1 MDAVLACNGAAGLRS
16 RGTRPRG
23 HFEAEASDVAY
34 HCALTSREAGRGRR
48 LRRRR
53 VASRRDWASPSV
65 AAAGVAGGSR
75 SSRSRGEGKT
85 EINQQL
91 NLESMEL
98 DELTLENYCTAA
110 PLVYYSEKSSED
122 GVENPERKISVGTP
136 TCKKRFIS
144 LLVTIENH
152 TPLVEL
158 SQCLGT
164 RELSEILEFPWEE
177 TKNVYKCPECD
188 QSFSDNSYLVLH
200 QKIHSVEKKYKCSDC
215 GKIFNHRANLRTHRR
230 IHTGEKPYKCA
241 KCSASFHQQSHLSQH
256 MNSHVKEK
264 PYSCGICGRSFM
276 WLPGL
281 AQHQKSHSA
290 EEAYECANPE
300 KYVVQKTNL
309 ALQEKTHSSA
319 TPYQNTQCVSTF
331 GQLSC
336 SALPE
341 KGHEEDSEGCSN
353 DHENFSFSKFK
364 PLQCQECDTT
374 FPCFFELVSHQNTHT
389 EEPHKCKT
397 CAESFPSDSELARHR
412 KSHMEEGPFKCAI
425 CGKRFRV
432 NMHLIMHKQTHRE
445 NTK

>member
-1 MDAVLACNGAAGLRS
+1 MASMLWPAEPQGPGPAEDLAVYVS
-16 RGTRPRG
+16 Q
-23 HFEAEASDVAY
+23 EESV
-34 HCALTSREAGRGRR
+34 R
-48 LRRRR
+48 LRGPAAERRHR
-53 VASRRDWASPSV
+53 
-65 AAAGVAGGSR
+65 GVSKEILE
-75 SSRSRGEGKT
+75 SSLATGGEGKT

-91 NLESMEL
+91 SLESMEL
-98 DELTLENYCTAA
+98 DELALENYCTAA
-110 PLVYYSEKSSED
+110 PLAYYKEKSSED

-158 SQCLGT
+158 SQLLGT

-177 TKNVYKCPECD
+177 TKNV
-188 QSFSDNSYLVLH
+188 
-200 QKIHSVEKKYKCSDC
+200 
-215 GKIFNHRANLRTHRR
+215 RTHR
-230 IHTGEKPYKCA
+230 
-241 KCSASFHQQSHLSQH
+241 
-256 MNSHVKEK
+256 
-264 PYSCGICGRSFM
+264 M

-319 TPYQNTQCVSTF
+319 TPYQNTQCVSTL

-341 KGHEEDSEGCSN
+341 KSHPEDSKGCSN
-353 DHENFSFSKFK
+353 DHGNFSFSKFK
-364 PLQCQECDTT
+364 PLQCQECGTT

-389 EEPHKCKT
+389 EEPHKCRT

-412 KSHMEEGPFKCAI
+412 KSHTEEGPFKCPI
-425 CGKRFRV
+425 CGKRFRA
-432 NMHLIMHKQTHRE
+432 NMHLITHKRTHRK